1 MELTQNNKT
10 CCFFGHREV
19 MHNIKKI
26 LTDTIENLIV
36 NKNVN
41 NFYVGNQGQFDSM
54 VYTVLKE
61 LKEKYPHIK
70 YSVVLAYLP
79 NKITAEI
86 YGDDTL
92 YPDGLEFV
100 PKRFEI
106 SKRNE
111 WMIKK
116 SAYVIYYVHKITGSA
131 AKFRDKAV
139 KKGCTVINIA
149 NFTDK

>member
-1 MELTQNNKT
+1 
-10 CCFFGHREV
+10 
-19 MHNIKKI
+19 
-26 LTDTIENLIV
+26 
-36 NKNVN
+36 
-41 NFYVGNQGQFDSM
+41 M

-92 YPDGLEFV
+92 YPDRLEFV
-100 PKRFEI
+100 PKRFAI

-116 SAYVIYYVHKITGSA
+116 SAYVIYYVHKITGGA

-139 KKGCTVINIA
+139 KKGCTVINITD
-149 NFTDK
+149 FTDK

>member
-1 MELTQNNKT
+1 MDMYTA
-10 CCFFGHREV
+10 CFFGHREV

-36 NKNVN
+36 NENVN

-79 NKITAEI
+79 SKITAEI

-92 YPDGLEFV
+92 YPDGL
-100 PKRFEI
+100 
-106 SKRNE
+106 
-111 WMIKK
+111 
-116 SAYVIYYVHKITGSA
+116 
-131 AKFRDKAV
+131 
-139 KKGCTVINIA
+139 
-149 NFTDK
+149 

>member
-1 MELTQNNKT
+1 MIMELTQNNKT

-19 MHNIKKI
+19 THNIKKI

-36 NKNVN
+36 NENVN

-70 YSVVLAYLP
+70 YSIVLAYLP
-79 NKITAEI
+79 SKITAEI
-86 YGDDTL
+86 CGDDTL

-100 PKRFEI
+100 PQRFAI

-116 SAYVIYYVHKITGSA
+116 SAYVICYVHKITGGA

-139 KKGCTVINIA
+139 KKGCTVINVADNI
-149 NFTDK
+149 